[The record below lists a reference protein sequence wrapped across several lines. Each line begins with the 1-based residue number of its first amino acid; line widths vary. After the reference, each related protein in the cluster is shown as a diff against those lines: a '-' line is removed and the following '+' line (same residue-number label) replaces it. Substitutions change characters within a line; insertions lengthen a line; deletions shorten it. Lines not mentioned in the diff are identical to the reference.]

1 MTIRRAIPT
10 PQKPFD
16 SYKWRWLHVQPTES
30 LLRPPIFLGVLR
42 ALARHEDKAPSSHEL
57 ADDLL
62 GVQHDTN
69 SPVNLVRTPERNL
82 IRNSGQ
88 YWKGTGLLVPETG
101 VVELTPLGRLV
112 ASGAVTQNEFAWVMV
127 EETVL
132 PNPVTYSPSEIQK
145 WRDARLEIRPF
156 RLLIQILSHLAENGG
171 LDNAFIT
178 VPELIGIVIPLAVVT
193 TPAEITA
200 EALVQYRD
208 GRFNPDGWPDCAPG
222 ANDRRLARE
231 FLLFLAHYNI
241 CMKTAGDTSDEDRYY
256 LDSAFDIE
264 LADEINGTATI
275 EDQSEEMT
283 AQVLESLQQ
292 YALPT
297 FSGRERRTS
306 SQLARPGQPKFR
318 RDILAAFGNQCLVT
332 EERLADVLD
341 AAHIVPVE
349 YGGADA
355 VGNGLCLRR
364 DVHRLFD
371 LGHLRISAKG
381 AVMLSNAARNSVSYT
396 HIPNVI
402 ELPAFVDFPSMAW
415 RSNYL

>member
-42 ALARHEDKAPSSHEL
+42 ALARHEYKAPSNREL
-57 ADDLL
+57 ADDLD
-62 GVQHDTN
+62 GVRNDTK
-69 SPVNLVRTPERNL
+69 SPVDLVRTPKRNL

-101 VVELTPLGRLV
+101 VIKLTPLGRLV

-132 PNPVTYSPSEIQK
+132 PNPLTYSPGQVQK

-156 RLLIQILSHLAENGG
+156 RLLLQILSHLAQRGG
-171 LDNAFIT
+171 LDKAFIT
-178 VPELIGIVIPLAVVT
+178 VPELIRIVIPLAGVT
-193 TPAEITA
+193 TPAEVTA

-208 GRFNPDGWPDCAPG
+208 GHFNLDGWPDCAPRS
-222 ANDRRLARE
+222 NDRRLARE

-241 CMKTAGDTSDEDRYY
+241 CMKTAGATSDDDRYY
-256 LDSAFDIE
+256 LDSAFDVE
-264 LADEINGTATI
+264 LADQIGETATI
-275 EDQSEEMT
+275 TDQSEEVT
-283 AQVLESLQQ
+283 VQVLETLQQ
-292 YALPT
+292 YALPSV
-297 FSGRERRTS
+297 SGRERRTS

-318 RDILAAFGNQCLVT
+318 RDVLTAFENQCLVT
-332 EERLADVLD
+332 EERLADVLE

-349 YGGADA
+349 YGGGDA

-371 LGHLRISAKG
+371 LGHLRISAEG
-381 AVMLSNAARNSVSYT
+381 TVMLSNAANNSVSYT
-396 HIPNVI
+396 HLPNVI
-402 ELPAFVDFPSMAW
+402 ELPAFVDLPSMAW